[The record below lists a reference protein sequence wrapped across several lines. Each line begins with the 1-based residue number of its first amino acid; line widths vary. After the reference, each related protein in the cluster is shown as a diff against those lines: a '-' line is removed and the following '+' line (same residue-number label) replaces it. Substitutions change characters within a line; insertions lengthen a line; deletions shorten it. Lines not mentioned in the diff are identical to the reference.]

1 MEDYN
6 KIWREVYGDIQRHG
20 PVHRH
25 MRKLFLKLL
34 SQLKYETAIDVGCG
48 NGDNLLLLSHNK
60 KLKRLVGID
69 ISEEAI
75 RYASERI
82 YAEYKVLDIQKEF
95 INEKFDIVFC
105 SFLLEHVEDD
115 DSALINLT
123 NMCDKY
129 LFISTIQGDYDAY
142 KAWESKMGHVRNYQ
156 VGELEEKLKQRGFRI
171 LKKIEWGFPFYSPI
185 VRRLQMLNPNVGFGK
200 YDIKTKVIASML
212 NVVYYLNSSSR
223 GDILIILAEKVM
235 PFQKKE

>member
-25 MRKLFLKLL
+25 MRKLFYKLL
-34 SQLKYETAIDVGCG
+34 SQLKYETVVDVGCG
-48 NGDNLLLLSHNK
+48 NGGNLLLLSHNK
-60 KLKRLVGID
+60 NLKRLVGTD

-82 YAEYKVLDIQKEF
+82 HAEYKVLDIQKGSIAES
-95 INEKFDIVFC
+95 FDLVFC

-115 DSALINLT
+115 DSTLTNLT
-123 NMCDKY
+123 NMCGKY
-129 LFISTIQGDYDAY
+129 LIVSTIQGDYEAY
-142 KAWESKMGHVRNYQ
+142 KEWELKMGHVRNYQ
-156 VGELEEKLKQRGFRI
+156 VGELEKKLKQRGFRI

-185 VRRLQMLNPNVGFGK
+185 VRKLQLLNPNVGVGK
-200 YDIKTKVIASML
+200 YDMKTKVIASIL
-212 NVVYYLNSSSR
+212 NLLYYLNLSSR
-223 GDILIILAEKVM
+223 GDILVILAVKN
-235 PFQKKE
+235 